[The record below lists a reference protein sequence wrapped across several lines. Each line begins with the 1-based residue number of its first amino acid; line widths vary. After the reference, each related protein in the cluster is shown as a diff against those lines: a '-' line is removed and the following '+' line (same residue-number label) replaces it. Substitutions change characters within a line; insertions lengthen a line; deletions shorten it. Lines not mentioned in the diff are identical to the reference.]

1 MSGPR
6 GRLAAALRFFTRLA
20 APAVAEPDHWNPEAA
35 APFAPLIGVLI
46 GAIGAAAYWLAA
58 QAWPTSVAVVLS
70 MLATVL
76 ITGGMHERGLAREQ
90 PPDAAGMSA
99 DGLGALRMLFA
110 LLIKYNA
117 LMALSAANLPFP
129 LPEHL
134 ALGVI
139 MISGHAASR
148 ALAVTVIAT
157 RSQSAPRASNG
168 DLVLALAMGFAP
180 ATLLG
185 IPGLIGLAAAIVMR
199 LSLAA
204 YAKRKFK
211 SAANHLSVSNH
222 MLDAT
227 QQLTEI
233 CFYLGALAT
242 WTYV

>member
-1 MSGPR
+1 MSRQR
-6 GRLAAALRFFTRLA
+6 GRFAAALRFFTRLA
-20 APAVAEPDHWNPEAA
+20 APPVADGENPSPDAAV
-35 APFAPLIGVLI
+35 PFAPLVGVLI
-46 GAIGAAAYWLAA
+46 GAIGGAAYWLAA

-76 ITGGMHERGLAREQ
+76 ITGGMHERGFAREH

-99 DGLGALRMLFA
+99 PGFGALAMLFA

-148 ALAVTVIAT
+148 ALAVTIIAT
-157 RSQSAPRASNG
+157 RSQNSLRASNG
-168 DLVLALAMGFAP
+168 DLVLALAIGFAP

-185 IPGLIGLAAAIVMR
+185 IPGLMGLAAAIVMR
-199 LSLAA
+199 MAFAA
-204 YAKRKFK
+204 YAKRKLK
-211 SAANHLSVSNH
+211 SASDHL
-222 MLDAT
+222 LDAT

-242 WTYV
+242 WAYV